1 LFISSTIISSQSS
14 AIPGFMLE
22 ARQYI
27 SLFFGDLESALTMA
41 CSLAPEPTTKILFI
55 KKTPCSIIYLEE
67 SSRERSNLL
76 RKEGVTPLV
85 QYLPVKTESSKSF
98 ILGLPIVAESL
109 RSSRL

>member
-1 LFISSTIISSQSS
+1 
-14 AIPGFMLE
+14 MLE

-27 SLFFGDLESALTMA
+27 SLFLGDLESALTIA

-67 SSRERSNLL
+67 SSRERSSLL